1 MCKTFPS
8 STLLE
13 IKCLSL
19 SQSGEEGKRC
29 AYVLPVLPPITLL
42 LNNRELL
49 HRRDVEVQISLA
61 QLLEDVFVSPSDA
74 ELARSGESAESPLP
88 CHGLFSSSLSLPLLG
103 NHWREGRQGRICRF
117 AHSPL

>member
-13 IKCLSL
+13 IKSLTL

-29 AYVLPVLPPITLL
+29 TYVLPPIALL

-49 HRRDVEVQISLA
+49 HGRGVEIQISLA
-61 QLLEDVFVSPSDA
+61 KLLEDGFVSPPDA
-74 ELARSGESAESPLP
+74 ELARSGESAETPSPTMACP
-88 CHGLFSSSLSLPLLG
+88 HPPSLSP
-103 NHWREGRQGRICRF
+103 
-117 AHSPL
+117 S